1 MKRMLHLLVRLMLD
15 FVVAIAALMI
25 VLYALVATPYG
36 SHAAVALA
44 QRFSGGAF
52 SAGAASGT
60 LSKDFELRQVH
71 IAIAGTDIRADRLHL
86 RWRPHEL
93 LQRRLHITAA
103 DIDALAIAVAPTR
116 SSTQNAGLPTR
127 LPIDIAIDSLRVHG
141 FSYSESQK
149 PMLQLDD
156 AELALRWL
164 DTHVDIDRLAT
175 ALART
180 GPLQL
185 EAHARLAPD
194 RISFEQIHIAAAG
207 GAVDA
212 EGVFGIDTVASDL
225 RLRWHDLHWPPTAA
239 TVEKVRF
246 AGLGGEARL
255 AGILKNYNFELSG
268 EALMH
273 DVHAQLSAHGSG
285 SLDALRIDA
294 ATLRAEQATAS
305 VSGDV
310 AWSPQVRAILDIRT
324 EHLDPALF
332 AANWK
337 GDINAHASTQTTVVD
352 GKPRIR
358 FSADVANSKLR
369 GYPLA
374 LTVRGYSGADT
385 AHIDEAKLQVAQGT
399 VTAQGTVAW
408 LPALSVDA
416 DLQLSRLNPAAF
428 APRWTGN
435 LNGSVHLRTTRT
447 GGVPDIAFDAQLA
460 QSVLRDYP
468 LTLSSQGD
476 VRSGAVTLQSLTLAS
491 GATRLSAS
499 GRVTA
504 PFAAEAHLNS
514 PDLAALYP
522 GLGGRLAFDA
532 TLSGERDNPHLLTH
546 GSAVNLSYLNY
557 RVGRAAWDADAQPHA
572 PSRLEVNADN
582 ASVGLAIVHA
592 RLAMEGLETYH
603 RTQFDATTERGDIS
617 ATFQGGYD
625 RKRKEWG
632 GQIAA
637 LRLAPQNLPA
647 WSLQQPAGLLLG
659 ARRRSLEPA
668 CVASD
673 GARACLNMQRAVLNP
688 GLIFGWSLQ
697 AVKLEGFKPLLP
709 PQLDMAGRLDGNGE
723 VHWLDGNIS
732 DAKADLH
739 LSQAHIAKAGA
750 PALDIDP
757 ATLHVDQN
765 HDRLHAM
772 FELRSP
778 RGTVGAEATA
788 APAARLL
795 DRELSG
801 QMHVE
806 VPDLSFVQPFVR
818 ELRTIGGRIDGKLD
832 VAGTL
837 GQPRLTGEVALHEGS
852 AQLATPGINITGI
865 EVRVSGNGNGPL
877 TLDGHM
883 HSGGGTL
890 NLAGT
895 VDPTQAPLNADLNL
909 NGDSFQAMATR
920 DARIWVTPALRFTN
934 DAGGAV
940 LNGALIV
947 PKADITPQGFG
958 GDGGVSTS
966 EDQVIVGTRESAPP
980 PKPLKLSSIVAFQL
994 GDAVNFKGFGLTTR
1008 LEGTVVV
1015 FDQPP
1020 RPVRAQGEVRLVEG
1034 HYKAYGQNLSI
1045 ETGRLIFTGGGVTT
1059 PAVDLYATRHPRE
1072 DITVGVRVRGTLD
1085 KPMLTLDSDPA
1096 MAREQQLSWLLLG
1109 RPLDQNSTSDR
1120 NLVSSAALSLG
1131 LTGGDYLVKQLGK
1144 RIGIDEVSVGAAPA
1158 GGSDVAADPTLIAG
1172 SQAAQQAPG
1181 TPLPSTSQSAQ
1192 LTLGKYLT
1200 PRLFVSYGVSLFEP
1214 GQTFRLLYDL
1224 GHGFKVESEAGVA
1237 NGADL
1242 IYTIE
1247 RGH

>member
-1 MKRMLHLLVRLMLD
+1 MLRLLVRLMLG
-15 FVVAIAALMI
+15 FIAVIAML
-25 VLYALVATPYG
+25 VTALYALVATPYG
-36 SHAAVALA
+36 SHVAVALA

-52 SAGAASGT
+52 STRLTEGT
-60 LSKDFELRQVH
+60 LSHDFELREVR
-71 IAIAGTDIRADRLHL
+71 IASGGTDIRADRLHL
-86 RWRPHEL
+86 RWQPREL
-93 LQRRLHITAA
+93 LQWRLHITAG
-103 DIDALAIAVAPTR
+103 DIDALAVTITPTGGGMHK
-116 SSTQNAGLPTR
+116 AEPPTR
-127 LPIDIAIDSLRVHG
+127 LPIGIAIDSLRVHG
-141 FSYSESQK
+141 FSYGESQK

-156 AELALRWL
+156 VELALRWL

-175 ALART
+175 VPAGT

-194 RISFEQIHIAAAG
+194 RISFERIHLAAAG
-207 GAVDA
+207 GAIDA
-212 EGVFGIDTVASDL
+212 EGVLGMDTVASDL
-225 RLRWHDLHWPPTAA
+225 QLHWHDLHWPPAAA
-239 TVEKVRF
+239 TMEKVRV
-246 AGLGGEARL
+246 ADLRGEARL
-255 AGILKNYNFELSG
+255 TGILKNYGFELSS

-273 DVHAQLSAHGSG
+273 DVHAQFSAHGNG

-294 ATLRAEQATAS
+294 ATLRAAQATAS
-305 VSGDV
+305 ISGDV
-310 AWSPQVRAILDIRT
+310 AWSPQIRAVLDIRT

-332 AANWK
+332 AADWK
-337 GDINAHASTQTTVVD
+337 GDINARVSTQTTVVD
-352 GKPRIR
+352 GKPRVGFR
-358 FSADVANSKLR
+358 ADVANSKLR
-369 GYPLA
+369 DYPLA
-374 LTVRGYSGADT
+374 LTARGYSGAD
-385 AHIDEAKLQVAQGT
+385 AARIDEAKLQIAQGT
-399 VTAQGTVAW
+399 VTAQATVAW
-408 LPALSVDA
+408 SPALSIDA
-416 DLQLSRLNPAAF
+416 DLRLSRLNPAAF
-428 APRWTGN
+428 APRWAGS
-435 LNGSVHLRTTRT
+435 LNGSVHLRTTRA
-447 GGVPDIAFDAQLA
+447 GGAPDIAFDAQLA

-476 VRSGAVTLQSLTLAS
+476 VRGGAVTLQNLTLTS
-491 GATRLSAS
+491 GTTRLSAS
-499 GRVTA
+499 GRVTT

-522 GLGGRLAFDA
+522 GLGGGLAFDA

-546 GSAVNLSYLNY
+546 GSAVDLNY
-557 RVGRAAWDADAQPHA
+557 LDYRIGKATWDADIQPRA

-582 ASVGLAIVHA
+582 ANVGLAIAHA
-592 RLAMEGLETYH
+592 RLAMDGLETYH
-603 RTQFDATTERGDIS
+603 RTQFDAKTERGDIN

-632 GQIAA
+632 GQIVA
-637 LRLAPQNLPA
+637 LRLAPQNLPV

-668 CVASD
+668 CVAND

-709 PQLDMAGRLDGNGE
+709 PQLDVAGRLDGNGE

-732 DAKADLH
+732 DTKAELR
-739 LSQAHIAKAGA
+739 LSQAHVAKTGA

-757 ATLHVDQN
+757 ATLHVDQD
-765 HDRLHAM
+765 HDRLRAV
-772 FELRSP
+772 FELQSP
-778 RGTVGAEATA
+778 RGTIGAEATA

-801 QMHVE
+801 RMRVE
-806 VPDLSFVQPFVR
+806 VPDLSFLQPFVR
-818 ELRTIGGRIDGKLD
+818 ELRTVGGRIDGKLD

-837 GQPRLTGEVALHEGS
+837 GQPRLAGEVALHDGS
-852 AQLATPGINITGI
+852 AQLATPGITITGI
-865 EVRVSGNGNGPL
+865 EVGVSGNGNGPL
-877 TLDGHM
+877 ALDGYM

-895 VDPTQAPLNADLNL
+895 VDPTQVPLHADLNL
-909 NGDSFQAMATR
+909 NGDAFQVMATR
-920 DARIWVTPALRFTN
+920 DARIWVTPALRFTK
-934 DAGGAV
+934 DANGAV

-958 GDGGVSTS
+958 GDGGVSAS
-966 EDQVIVGTRESAPP
+966 EDQVIVGTRESTPP
-980 PKPLKLSSIVAFQL
+980 SKPLRLSSIVAFQL

-1020 RPVRAQGEVRLVEG
+1020 RPVSAQGEVRLVEG

-1109 RPLDQNSTSDR
+1109 RPLDQNSTSDS
-1120 NLVSSAALSLG
+1120 NLISSAALSLG
-1131 LTGGDYLVKQLGK
+1131 LTGGDYLVKQIGK

-1158 GGSDVAADPTLIAG
+1158 GGSNVAADPTLISG

-1247 RGH
+1247 RGR